1 MNEGQWFGVALL
13 AYIVIMATL
22 VLFFKITNQTY
33 ELRREIDAVQ
43 HEVGAVQ
50 REVQAVQRESEYRAE
65 ADQRNVDRLLSE
77 IRRSR

>member
-1 MNEGQWFGVALL
+1 MNEGQWFGVLML
-13 AYIVIMATL
+13 AYVVILVGM
-22 VLFFKITNQTY
+22 VLFFKITDQTY

-43 HEVGAVQ
+43 REVGAVQ
-50 REVQAVQRESEYRAE
+50 REVQAVQRESEYRAG

>member
-1 MNEGQWFGVALL
+1 MTEGQWFGVALL

-22 VLFFKITNQTY
+22 VLFFKINNQTY

-43 HEVGAVQ
+43 REVGAVQ
-50 REVQAVQRESEYRAE
+50 REVQAVQRGERVRAE

>member
-22 VLFFKITNQTY
+22 VLFFKITDQTY
-33 ELRREIDAVQ
+33 ELRGEIDAVQ
-43 HEVGAVQ
+43 REVGAVQ
-50 REVQAVQRESEYRAE
+50 RELQAVQRDSEYRAE
-65 ADQRNVDRLLSE
+65 ADHRNVDRLLSE

>member
-1 MNEGQWFGVALL
+1 M
-13 AYIVIMATL
+13 AYVVILVGM
-22 VLFFKITNQTY
+22 VLFFKITDQTY

-43 HEVGAVQ
+43 REVGAVQ
-50 REVQAVQRESEYRAE
+50 RDVQVVQRENEYRAE

>member
-1 MNEGQWFGVALL
+1 MTEGQWFGVALL

-43 HEVGAVQ
+43 RDVGAVQ
-50 REVQAVQRESEYRAE
+50 REVQAVQRGNEYRAE